1 MKKLAGYLYA
11 IVLGLW
17 VGGMSLFTFILT
29 PVIFRSYPRDAA
41 GEIVGSLFPAYFL
54 FTLTISAASWVLFFP
69 ASSERVSLRY
79 RVSLLLVSLSV
90 IISLYVNFRL
100 FPEAERVKRQVH
112 SFETSA
118 PDSPA
123 RAAFRRLHAQS
134 AVLNLLMIA
143 DGLALL
149 IMNVRPKK

>member
-1 MKKLAGYLYA
+1 MTFRLSYLFRPLFPPLFRRLFHRLFPISFPACYEGFA
-11 IVLGLW
+11 LLGLALLLFFS
-17 VGGMSLFTFILT
+17 VSLE
-29 PVIFRSYPRDAA
+29 R
-41 GEIVGSLFPAYFL
+41 GSL
-54 FTLTISAASWVLFFP
+54 
-69 ASSERVSLRY
+69 RH

-100 FPEAERVKRQVH
+100 FPEAERVKQQVH
-112 SFETSA
+112 SFEAA
-118 PDSPA
+118 PDDPA

-149 IMNVRPKK
+149 LMNAGIKNRE

>member
-41 GEIVGSLFPAYFL
+41 GEIVGKLFPSYFL
-54 FTLTISAASWVLFFP
+54 FALAISVASLVLFFP
-69 ASSERVSLRY
+69 ASLERGSLRH

-100 FPEAERVKRQVH
+100 FPEAERVKQQVH
-112 SFETSA
+112 SFEAA
-118 PDSPA
+118 PDDPA

-143 DGLALL
+143 NGLALL